1 LKKVSALLL
10 VVALLLSLTS
20 VAFAQEMGSQMLQL
34 TPSRDSGVSGTA
46 TLTDTAEGVE
56 ATLDMQGLPTADG
69 TQHLAHIHAGATCA
83 DDRAGNGAPVE
94 IPFESVVN
102 EGGAGTSTTVI
113 PNVTMADLLDGTPR
127 YVNVHAE
134 KTGDAVPPG
143 ISCADLVATTG
154 TGAATVPSTGGFVS
168 PMTML
173 LFGGAAL
180 VVLATAGGVLV
191 RRRA

>member
-1 LKKVSALLL
+1 MSRKATFGAMLTTALLAAM
-10 VVALLLSLTS
+10 VTGSAW
-20 VAFAQEMGSQMLQL
+20 AQEMGSQTLQL

-94 IPFESVVN
+94 IPFESVMAQ
-102 EGGAGTSTTVI
+102 GGAGTSTTVI
-113 PNVTMADLLDGTPR
+113 PDVTVADLLDGTPR

-143 ISCADLVATTG
+143 ISCADVVSS
-154 TGAATVPSTGGFVS
+154 TVPATGGFVS
-168 PMTML
+168 PATML
-173 LFGGAAL
+173 LLGGAAL
-180 VVLATAGGVLV
+180 IALATAGGVLV
-191 RRRA
+191 LRRA

>member
-1 LKKVSALLL
+1 MSRKTVFGTTLAAALLVAALLGSAL
-10 VVALLLSLTS
+10 
-20 VAFAQEMGSQMLQL
+20 AQEMSTQTLQL

-56 ATLDMQGLPTADG
+56 ATLELQGLPTADG
-69 TQHLAHIHAGATCA
+69 TEHLAHIHSGATCA
-83 DDRAGNGAPVE
+83 DDRAGAGGPVE
-94 IPFESVVN
+94 FPFESVMS

-113 PNVTMADLLDGTPR
+113 PDVTVAGLFDGTPR

-143 ISCADLVATTG
+143 ISCADLVMTSS
-154 TGAATVPSTGGFVS
+154 TVPSTGGFVS

-173 LFGGAAL
+173 LLGGAGIVAL
-180 VVLATAGGVLV
+180 AAAGGFLV
-191 RRRA
+191 RQRG

>member
-1 LKKVSALLL
+1 MLAATLL
-10 VVALLLSLTS
+10 VAALMGS
-20 VAFAQEMGSQMLQL
+20 AGAQEMGSQTLQL

-69 TQHLAHIHAGATCA
+69 TEHLAHIHAGATCV

-94 IPFESVVN
+94 IPFESVMAQ
-102 EGGAGTSTTVI
+102 GGAGTSTTVI
-113 PNVTMADLLDGTPR
+113 PDVTVADLLDGTSR

-143 ISCADLVATTG
+143 ISCADVVSS
-154 TGAATVPSTGGFVS
+154 TVPATGGFVS

-173 LFGGAAL
+173 ILGGAAL
-180 VVLATAGGVLV
+180 VTLATGGVLV

>member
-1 LKKVSALLL
+1 MGRKTVFGTMLAATLLIAAL
-10 VVALLLSLTS
+10 
-20 VAFAQEMGSQMLQL
+20 MGSAWAQDMSAQTLQL

-69 TQHLAHIHAGATCA
+69 TEHLAHIHSGATCA
-83 DDRAGNGAPVE
+83 DDRAGNGGPVE
-94 IPFESVVN
+94 FPFESVVN
-102 EGGAGTSTTVI
+102 EGGSGTSTTVI
-113 PNVTMADLLDGTPR
+113 PNVTVAGLLDGTPR

-143 ISCADLVATTG
+143 ISCADVVATT
-154 TGAATVPSTGGFVS
+154 VPATGGFVS

-173 LFGGAAL
+173 LLGGAGIAAL
-180 VVLATAGGVLV
+180 VAAGGFFV

>member
-1 LKKVSALLL
+1 MKTKTLFGTTLTAAMLSAAMLGS
-10 VVALLLSLTS
+10 AG
-20 VAFAQEMGSQMLQL
+20 AQDMGTQTLEL

-56 ATLDMQGLPTADG
+56 ATLDLQGLPSGNG
-69 TQHLAHIHAGATCA
+69 TEHLAHIHAGATCA

-94 IPFESVVN
+94 FPFESVMN
-102 EGGAGTSTTVI
+102 EGGSGTSTTVI
-113 PNVTMADLLDGTPR
+113 PDVTMDELLDGTPR

-134 KTGDAVPPG
+134 KTGDDVPPG
-143 ISCADLVATTG
+143 ISCADVVATM
-154 TGAATVPSTGGFVS
+154 VPATGGFVS

-173 LFGGAAL
+173 IGGGAAL
-180 VVLATAGGVLV
+180 VALAAAGGVLV

>member
-1 LKKVSALLL
+1 MNRKTLFGTTLTAAMLSAAMLGS
-10 VVALLLSLTS
+10 AG
-20 VAFAQEMGSQMLQL
+20 AQTGMQTLEL

-56 ATLDMQGLPTADG
+56 ATLDLQGLPTADG
-69 TQHLAHIHAGATCA
+69 TEHLAHIHAGATCA

-94 IPFESVVN
+94 FPFESVMT

-113 PNVTMADLLDGTPR
+113 PDVTVADLLDGTPR

-143 ISCADLVATTG
+143 ISCADVVAT
-154 TGAATVPSTGGFVS
+154 TVPSTGGFVS

-173 LFGGAAL
+173 IGGGAAL
-180 VVLATAGGVLV
+180 VALATTGGVLA